1 MQRVVERFNI
11 NAEGGNNMSRESCP
25 RVFPDRGRGD
35 RKRKGDVFLPIFV
48 LASCLLMFFTS
59 QGFCDVVPGDV
70 LDGTNWEKARGL
82 LPEAT
87 LRYVKEGKLH
97 LKIGELDYDPAQ
109 QLPDFVLEAMK
120 TNSGKYDL
128 DDEDWIVE
136 KATGKRAEKILGHPF
151 PTIDPKDPKAATKIM
166 YNTKYWGY
174 AQGNFRMAFTQHFLN
189 PTGYLRG
196 VEAKG
201 VNMYMDGNPRA
212 MELPNPDK
220 VLKYQIFRATSPYD
234 ISGTAVLTWRYRD
247 PTVEDNTFAYAP
259 AIRRVRRVTPGNR
272 SDSSMGSDM
281 ATDDAGMYDGKVTA
295 MEWKLLRQED
305 LLVPF
310 VRKDTDLI
318 IQNEDGEWDTSGNVQ
333 EVLFGFEKEGWQ
345 GVPWAPLNVIWTKR
359 PAYVIEMQSK
369 DPYYNYGTQYVW
381 VDVENWAPLHKIIND
396 RANAFWK
403 LTFHAQLN
411 YESRD
416 KKVKISTA
424 GNQIVVDERS
434 SRSTISLP
442 ATRKNVWTFYAE
454 VDRDTFSLAGFQ
466 KYCK

>member
-1 MQRVVERFNI
+1 MKREDFPGVLLDRR
-11 NAEGGNNMSRESCP
+11 GGA
-25 RVFPDRGRGD
+25 
-35 RKRKGDVFLPIFV
+35 RKRIGDVLLTFFL
-48 LASCLLMFFTS
+48 LAPCLLLFFTS
-59 QGFCDVVPGDV
+59 QGFCDVAPGDV
-70 LDGTNWEKARGL
+70 IDATNWEKAQGL
-82 LPEAT
+82 LPEPT
-87 LRYVKEGKLH
+87 LRYVKEGKLQ
-97 LKIGELDYDPAQ
+97 LEIGEPDYDPAQ

-136 KATGKRAEKILGHPF
+136 KETGKRTERILGHPF
-151 PTIDPKDPKAATKIM
+151 PTIDPKDPKAASKIM

-174 AQGNFRMAFTQHFLN
+174 VQGNFRMAFTQHFLN

-201 VNMYMDGNPRA
+201 VNMYMDGNPKA

-247 PTVEDNTFAYAP
+247 PTAEDNTFAYVP
-259 AIRRVRRVTPGNR
+259 AIRRVRRMTPSNR
-272 SDSSMGSDM
+272 SDAAMGSDM
-281 ATDDAGMYDGKVTA
+281 ASDDAGMYDGKVTA
-295 MEWKLLRQED
+295 MEWKLLRQEE

-318 IQNEDGEWDTSGNVQ
+318 VQNDDGEWETSENVK
-333 EVLFGFEKEGWQ
+333 EVLFGFEKKEWQ

-359 PAYVIEMQSK
+359 PAYVIEVHPK
-369 DPYYNYGTQYVW
+369 DPYYNYGTQYIW
-381 VDVENWAPLHKIIND
+381 VDTENWAPLHKIIND
-396 RANAFWK
+396 RADAFWK
-403 LTFHAQLN
+403 LSFHAQLN
-411 YESRD
+411 YESQD

-434 SRSTISLP
+434 NRSTISLP
-442 ATRKNVWTFYAE
+442 ATRKNIWIFYAD
-454 VDRDTFSLAGFQ
+454 VDRNTFSLAGFQ